1 MLLARI
7 TLNIVYRIT
16 YPFLPVIAR
25 GLGVNLTSAGL
36 LVTARAAG
44 GLTSP
49 IFGPLSDTWGR
60 KRLLLVG
67 VAFLIVGAAI
77 CAALPYYAAF
87 LAAFVT
93 FGLAKAIFDP
103 TMQAFIGDRVPY
115 ERRGRVMGITELSW
129 SAAWLLGVPSAGW
142 FIARAG
148 WQSPFAM
155 LAVLGAAGLLLIAWL
170 LPRDA
175 PNVAHSSTT
184 FQLGAVI
191 RNRNVMASFCAGFLI
206 ILANEVT
213 FIVYGAW
220 MESRFGLSVVA
231 LGLTSIVIGLAEA
244 VGEFGSAAF
253 VDRMGKRRAVLVGLV
268 ISALTYGALPMLG
281 QRLEWATGGLALLF
295 VAFEFTI
302 VSLLPLISELA
313 PSARATT
320 MSANV
325 AAMTLARMIGSAGG
339 TALFVRWGRLEPNAA
354 ASVVASVL
362 AIVVLWSFVRE
373 HPHPNPPSSPRDRGG
388 DNDSLPLSAT
398 GDGVGMGAKGSL

>member
-1 MLLARI
+1 MTNPKRTESPLPVTLAAMLLARI
-7 TLNIVYRIT
+7 TLNIAYRIT

-44 GLTSP
+44 GVTSP

-60 KRLLLVG
+60 KRLMLAG
-67 VAFLIVGAAI
+67 VALLIVGATI
-77 CAALPYYAAF
+77 CAALPFYAAF
-87 LAAFVT
+87 LVAFVT
-93 FGLAKAIFDP
+93 FGLAKAIYDP

-115 ERRGRVMGITELSW
+115 ERRGRAMGITEFSW

-142 FIARAG
+142 LIARAG
-148 WQSPFAM
+148 WQSPFAL

-170 LPRDA
+170 LPYDA
-175 PNVAHSSTT
+175 PTLAHDRAAL
-184 FQLGAVI
+184 QLGAVI

-231 LGLTSIVIGLAEA
+231 LGLASIVIGLAEA

-253 VDRMGKRRAVLVGLV
+253 VDRLGKRRAVLIGLV
-268 ISALTYGALPMLG
+268 ISALAYGALPMLG
-281 QRLEWATGGLALLF
+281 QRLEWAIGGLALLF

-320 MSANV
+320 LSANI

-354 ASVVASVL
+354 VSVIASAL
-362 AIVVLWSFVRE
+362 AFGVLWSFVRE
-373 HPHPNPPSSPRDRGG
+373 KRPPATDR
-388 DNDSLPLSAT
+388 
-398 GDGVGMGAKGSL
+398 

>member
-1 MLLARI
+1 MTNPNRAESPLLVTLATVLLARI
-7 TLNIVYRIT
+7 TLNISYRIT

-25 GLGVNLTSAGL
+25 GLGVDLTSAGL

-60 KRLLLVG
+60 KRLMLAG
-67 VAFLIVGAAI
+67 VALLIVGAAI
-77 CAALPYYAAF
+77 CAALPFYAAF
-87 LAAFVT
+87 LVAFVT
-93 FGLAKAIFDP
+93 FGLAKAIYDP

-115 ERRGRVMGITELSW
+115 ERRGRAMGVTELSW

-142 FIARAG
+142 LIARAG
-148 WQSPFAM
+148 WQSPFAW

-175 PNVAHSSTT
+175 PTT
-184 FQLGAVI
+184 RPARSQRPRRSAMI
-191 RNRNVMASFCAGFLI
+191 RNRNVMAALGAGFFI

-231 LGLTSIVIGLAEA
+231 LGLASIVIGLAEA
-244 VGEFGSAAF
+244 VGEFGSTAF
-253 VDRMGKRRAVLVGLV
+253 VDRLGKRRAVLIGLV

-281 QRLEWATGGLALLF
+281 QRLEWAMGGLALLF
-295 VAFEFTI
+295 IAFEFTI

-320 MSANV
+320 MSANI

-354 ASVVASVL
+354 VSVVASAL
-362 AIVVLWSFVRE
+362 AFGVLWLLVHE
-373 HPHPNPPSSPRDRGG
+373 GHEEIPK
-388 DNDSLPLSAT
+388 
-398 GDGVGMGAKGSL
+398 V